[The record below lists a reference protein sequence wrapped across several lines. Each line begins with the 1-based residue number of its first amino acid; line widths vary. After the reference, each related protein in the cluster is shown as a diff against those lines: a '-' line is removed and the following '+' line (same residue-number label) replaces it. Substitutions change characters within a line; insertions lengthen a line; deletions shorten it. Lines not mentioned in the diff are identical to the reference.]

1 MTENINN
8 DKVDKETK
16 TVNNPQTST
25 PKANKKQNAPIAKSS
40 QTFWLLFFFS
50 FVFFFIFTKHYL
62 RILISA
68 LAISSLK
75 VNLKTRIKIRT
86 LEELT
91 RHKFHLLPIPN
102 LNQHISQDIKTTLLK
117 KGLY

>member
-1 MTENINN
+1 MTRLI
-8 DKVDKETK
+8 KKPK
-16 TVNNPQTST
+16 RLIILKPQHQKLTR
-25 PKANKKQNAPIAKSS
+25 NKMLRLQNHHKHFGYYSS
-40 QTFWLLFFFS
+40 SLLY
-50 FVFFFIFTKHYL
+50 FFFIFTKHYL